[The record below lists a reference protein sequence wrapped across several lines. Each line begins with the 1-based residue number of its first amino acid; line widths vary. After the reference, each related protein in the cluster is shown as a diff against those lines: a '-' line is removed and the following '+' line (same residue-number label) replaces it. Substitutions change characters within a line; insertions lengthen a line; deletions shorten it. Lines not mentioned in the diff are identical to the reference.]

1 LYPEGVLF
9 GLWVKSPTKIRE
21 ISIDRMLLDVVISCQ
36 VAFHAIQVLNP
47 YTKFYKE
54 EI

>member
-9 GLWVKSPTKIRE
+9 GSGQKPNKIRE